1 MALWERSWEASRTPR
16 RKRVS
21 PSPLLPHLGL
31 PVASD
36 SQGSDARGSGGYI
49 PCLAQCPEKG
59 TIQGGHPAS
68 ARHGLT
74 VSLPLSLPLLF
85 LFSGSLSD
93 LVSLPLLLSR
103 NHLCIP
109 LHISHRSHQVGR
121 FPTGRK
127 LSIGAFSSSKRLLT
141 PAIATQV
148 PPPRVLLSTLGP
160 RTPPLQFCRSQS
172 LGPQQRLCPHDWPRR
187 RELLPRNASRR
198 SVAIHPTPQRENSAR

>member
-1 MALWERSWEASRTPR
+1 MALCPR
-16 RKRVS
+16 RLLALDSHGRRPWNGRSSLGSMGTFLGSVKDS
-21 PSPLLPHLGL
+21 EAETGESEPPSPPLG
-31 PVASD
+31 ASGRERLARVRC
-36 SQGSDARGSGGYI
+36 QGVRRLDPLSCTVSRERD
-49 PCLAQCPEKG
+49 
-59 TIQGGHPAS
+59 IQGGHPAS

-103 NHLCIP
+103 NRLCIS
-109 LHISHRSHQVGR
+109 LHISHRSYQVGL

-160 RTPPLQFCRSQS
+160 RTPPLHFCRSQS
-172 LGPQQRLCPHDWPRR
+172 LGPQ
-187 RELLPRNASRR
+187 
-198 SVAIHPTPQRENSAR
+198 